1 MKRRSQLFLTT
12 QRHFLLILLGT
23 FTCKLLLRAYLNS
36 KEGRR
41 SRDPWILIKE
51 VQLFQL
57 IRRGTYPWEI
67 LWRNDRGSFGFKVKH
82 EASCILSNLCSLA
95 DRLQG
100 ERIARNA
107 HVVVVAALLVMLVL
121 CAGLIRF
128 SVETRLEKVS
138 APLILPADQ
147 WSGKTDG

>member
-1 MKRRSQLFLTT
+1 M
-12 QRHFLLILLGT
+12 
-23 FTCKLLLRAYLNS
+23 
-36 KEGRR
+36 
-41 SRDPWILIKE
+41 
-51 VQLFQL
+51 
-57 IRRGTYPWEI
+57 
-67 LWRNDRGSFGFKVKH
+67 KH
-82 EASCILSNLCSLA
+82 EASCILSSLCSLV

-107 HVVVVAALLVMLVL
+107 HVVVAAALLVMLVL

-147 WSGKTDG
+147 RLIKRIHRQFRLSLHGRH